1 MVILESEETLIQGKG
16 KSPEIVRDE
25 EKTGHNLI

>member
-1 MVILESEETLIQGKG
+1 MAILESEETLIQDTG